1 MDVVADAVDCESRG
15 ASVRGGCARDRGLG
29 VARGGFRDQVGR
41 LTDREEEGKVVLQLD
56 GCFLSTGIVGA
67 LTYRPERGKRKG
79 GRVEGYEAQLCTT
92 IDRGYVRCSG
102 NESRSY
108 PHPFVPS
115 YVHLHRTRST
125 RTVNARHYLPAK
137 TRIRTYDNVSFKRGE
152 EFAIDVAVFALEEN

>member
-1 MDVVADAVDCESRG
+1 MSRYRCMDVVANAADCKSNGGR
-15 ASVRGGCARDRGLG
+15 VRGGEVARGI

-67 LTYRPERGKRKG
+67 LTYRPEKRKG
-79 GRVEGYEAQLCTT
+79 EGREGYEAYLCTT
-92 IDRGYVRCSG
+92 MDRGYVRCSG

-108 PHPFVPS
+108 PRPFLPS
-115 YVHLHRTRST
+115 YVHLHRTRSA

-137 TRIRTYDNVSFKRGE
+137 TGNTYV
-152 EFAIDVAVFALEEN
+152 